1 MNDDP
6 LLLNFDNSQLKKVS
20 ILGGTDIDQAIFGVS
35 PNFDEIP
42 IGMQDVGL
50 VDAVLVSTLKN
61 PWFAGHGDK
70 LTCID
75 LL

>member
-6 LLLNFDNSQLKKVS
+6 LLFNIDDSQLKLVS
-20 ILGGTDIDQAIFGVS
+20 ILSRTDIDQAIFGVS

-70 LTCID
+70 LTCMH